1 MSVDLST
8 NYLGLSLRNPFVAS
22 AGPIQQTTD
31 GVKAL
36 ADAGVG
42 AVVMYSLFEEQ
53 VRHEE
58 ARMAEVEMEYMDSFA
73 ESLSFFPTVASNAGG
88 ITERY
93 LRHLEAS
100 AKAVD
105 VPVIGSLNAAGVGNW
120 VKTAHRMQDAGAA
133 ALECNIYAVPD
144 IGMSGQEIEDR
155 HIEIVSAVKDAIDIP
170 VAVKVLPFFSAP
182 GNMMLR
188 LAAAGADGLVMF
200 NRFLQ
205 PDIDIETL
213 GVESGV
219 WLSNKVEQRTAL
231 TWIAAISKQVDASI
245 AATSGVSTPEDAIKY
260 ILAGA
265 DVVMS
270 TSALVR
276 NGADYATEIIDGLS
290 SYLERKQ
297 LDLEQARGLL
307 AVPDD
312 ASAAEYERNGYVSAL
327 EKAKTTYGSLR

>member
-8 NYLGLSLRNPFVAS
+8 NYLGLSLRNPIVAS

-58 ARMAEVEMEYMDSFA
+58 ARMAEVEMEYMNSFA

-88 ITERY
+88 ITEKY

-100 AKAVD
+100 VKAVD

-144 IGMSGQEIEDR
+144 IGMSGPEIEDR

-213 GVESGV
+213 GVESGGV
-219 WLSNKVEQRTAL
+219 AVQQGRAAHRPHVDRRHLQTGGRLHCRHLGCGHPRGRHQVHPCRRRCRHVHLGPGAQR
-231 TWIAAISKQVDASI
+231 
-245 AATSGVSTPEDAIKY
+245 
-260 ILAGA
+260 
-265 DVVMS
+265 
-270 TSALVR
+270 R
-276 NGADYATEIIDGLS
+276 
-290 SYLERKQ
+290 R
-297 LDLEQARGLL
+297 
-307 AVPDD
+307 
-312 ASAAEYERNGYVSAL
+312 
-327 EKAKTTYGSLR
+327 LRHRDH

>member
-1 MSVDLST
+1 M
-8 NYLGLSLRNPFVAS
+8 
-22 AGPIQQTTD
+22 
-31 GVKAL
+31 
-36 ADAGVG
+36 
-42 AVVMYSLFEEQ
+42 
-53 VRHEE
+53 
-58 ARMAEVEMEYMDSFA
+58 
-73 ESLSFFPTVASNAGG
+73 
-88 ITERY
+88 
-93 LRHLEAS
+93 
-100 AKAVD
+100 
-105 VPVIGSLNAAGVGNW
+105 
-120 VKTAHRMQDAGAA
+120 
-133 ALECNIYAVPD
+133 
-144 IGMSGQEIEDR
+144 
-155 HIEIVSAVKDAIDIP
+155 
-170 VAVKVLPFFSAP
+170 
-182 GNMMLR
+182 
-188 LAAAGADGLVMF
+188 
-200 NRFLQ
+200 
-205 PDIDIETL
+205 
-213 GVESGV
+213 

-245 AATSGVSTPEDAIKY
+245 AATSGVATPEDAIKY